1 MGAVG
6 MRKLVLATMLVGAA
20 MLPACTRIQN
30 NMGYL
35 VDEVVVAEVKPGIDN
50 RESVAKALGR
60 PSISG
65 AWDNKTWYY
74 VSRLTKQTA
83 FLTPEPTQQSIIAIS
98 FDEKGN
104 VASVN
109 RRGLEQVA
117 NVDPVDDKT
126 PTLGRETGAIE
137 DLFGNIGRFGG
148 TPAGGAPPQ

>member
-1 MGAVG
+1 
-6 MRKLVLATMLVGAA
+6 MRKLVLASVLVGMA
-20 MLPACTRIQN
+20 MLPACARIQN

-35 VDEVVVAEVKPGIDN
+35 VDEAVVAEVKPGIDN

-60 PSISG
+60 PSIASE
-65 AWDNKTWYY
+65 WDNKTWYY

-83 FLTPEPTQQSIIAIS
+83 FLTPKPSQQSIIAVT
-98 FDEKGN
+98 FDDKGN

-117 NVDPVDDKT
+117 TIDPANDKT
-126 PTLGRETGAIE
+126 PTLGRESGVFE

-148 TPAGGAPPQ
+148 VPAGGAPPQ

>member
-1 MGAVG
+1 
-6 MRKLVLATMLVGAA
+6 MRKLVLASVLVGMA
-20 MLPACTRIQN
+20 MLPACARIQN

-35 VDEVVVAEVKPGIDN
+35 VDEAVVAEVKPGIDN

-60 PSISG
+60 PSIASE
-65 AWDNKTWYY
+65 WDNKTWYY

-83 FLTPEPTQQSIIAIS
+83 FLTPKPTQQSIIAVT
-98 FDEKGN
+98 FDDKGN

-117 NVDPVDDKT
+117 TIDPANDKT
-126 PTLGRETGAIE
+126 PTLGRESGVFE

-148 TPAGGAPPQ
+148 VPAGGAPPQ

>member
-1 MGAVG
+1 
-6 MRKLVLATMLVGAA
+6 MRKLVLASVLVGMAI
-20 MLPACTRIQN
+20 LPACARIQN

-35 VDEVVVAEVKPGIDN
+35 VDEAVVAEVKPGIDN

-60 PSISG
+60 PSIASE
-65 AWDNKTWYY
+65 WDNKTWYY

-83 FLTPEPTQQSIIAIS
+83 FLTPKPSQQSIIAVT
-98 FDEKGN
+98 FDDKGN

-117 NVDPVDDKT
+117 TIDPANDKT
-126 PTLGRETGAIE
+126 PTLGRESGVFE

-148 TPAGGAPPQ
+148 VPAGGAPPQ